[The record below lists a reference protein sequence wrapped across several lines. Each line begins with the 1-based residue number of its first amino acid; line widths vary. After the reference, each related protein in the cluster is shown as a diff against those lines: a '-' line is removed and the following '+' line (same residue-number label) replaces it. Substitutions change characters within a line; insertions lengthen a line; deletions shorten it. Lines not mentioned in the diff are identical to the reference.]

1 MRFGQSFEYAMSGKG
16 DGDYT
21 HTHKGQNRSGLV
33 MTASAY
39 CHLAQA
45 RRDSL
50 RGSGKNVVWFTAY
63 FYPKVTSLGPT
74 RAALRGHLDH

>member
-1 MRFGQSFEYAMSGKG
+1 
-16 DGDYT
+16 
-21 HTHKGQNRSGLV
+21 

-50 RGSGKNVVWFTAY
+50 RGSGKNVVWFSAY
-63 FYPKVTSLGPT
+63 FYPKVTSQGPT